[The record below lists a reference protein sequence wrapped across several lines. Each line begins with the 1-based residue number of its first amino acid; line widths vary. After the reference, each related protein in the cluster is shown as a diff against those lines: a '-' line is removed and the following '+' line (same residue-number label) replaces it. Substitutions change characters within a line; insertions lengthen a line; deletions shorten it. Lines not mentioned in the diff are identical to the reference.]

1 MKKIAKD
8 REYFIIA
15 IIGIVFLLGLF
26 VGDYYKLD
34 IFITTLYFTSLA
46 CAWNIMCGFTGN
58 LSLGH
63 ASFMGLAQY
72 TMIILYTRSGLSPW
86 IGMLLGMVISA
97 ALAFFIGVLSL
108 RLKSFYFTLS
118 TIALTVI
125 FMLLSVR
132 FEGLTGGS
140 VGITVKYNPGFA
152 NMTFSDPRVYYFLL
166 AVVLIAILLFTCY
179 MSKSRLGSNLVAIR
193 EDEVAAASLGINVFK
208 NKVIALVI
216 SALFTAAIGCIY
228 MMYVLFIDPVS
239 AFNAVT
245 SNKCAIL
252 TIIGGSGTV
261 FGPLIGGLVLT
272 PTEIFLRSWL
282 GSTYQGA
289 YLIIY
294 GIILV
299 CVVLFIPNGVY
310 GTIKNKLAHA
320 RSLRE
325 EKHAEDL
332 KKAEN

>member
-1 MKKIAKD
+1 MKKIKKEK
-8 REYFIIA
+8 EYLVIA
-15 IIGIVFLLGLF
+15 IIGIAFLMGIF
-26 VGDYYKLD
+26 VDNYYIMD

-72 TMIILYTRSGLSPW
+72 TMVILYTKLGLSPW
-86 IGMLLGMVISA
+86 AGMLLGMVVSMVL
-97 ALAFFIGVLSL
+97 ALFIGVLSL

-125 FMLLSVR
+125 FMLLSIR
-132 FEGLTGGS
+132 FDGLTGGS
-140 VGITVKYNPGFA
+140 VGITVPYKPGFA
-152 NMTFSDPRVYYFLL
+152 NMTFNDPRVYFVLL
-166 AVVLIAILLFTCY
+166 AIILVGILLFTTR
-179 MSKSRLGSNLVAIR
+179 MSKSRFGSNLVAIR
-193 EDEVAAASLGINVFK
+193 EDDVAAASLGINIFK

-216 SALFTAAIGCIY
+216 SAVFTSLIGCVY
-228 MMYVLFIDPVS
+228 MMYVLFIDPLS
-239 AFNAVT
+239 AFNTVV

-252 TIIGGSGTV
+252 TIIGGAGTV

-272 PTEIFLRSWL
+272 PTEILLRSWL

-299 CVVLFIPNGVY
+299 CVVLYIPNGVY

-320 RSLRE
+320 RSVRE
-325 EKHAEDL
+325 EK
-332 KKAEN
+332 KAAHDNN